1 MDSIT
6 VKNLKLFAFHG
17 VNEFEKNDGQF
28 FFIDIEAFL
37 DLSVPCKSD
46 NVDDTV
52 SYAKIIKTA
61 RSVFCEQTDDLIER
75 AAQRVADALL
85 LSFPEIQKVAVE
97 VKKPDAPIKADFDYV
112 SVKIER
118 SRDDE

>member
-6 VKNLKLFAFHG
+6 VKNLKVFAFHG
-17 VNEFEKNDGQF
+17 VNEFEKNDGQC
-28 FFIDIEAFL
+28 FFIDIEAYL

-61 RSVFCEQTDDLIER
+61 SAVFTTQTDDLIER

-85 LSFPEIQKVAVE
+85 LSFPEIQKVTVE
-97 VKKPDAPIKADFDYV
+97 VKKPDAPVKADFDYV
-112 SVKIER
+112 SVRIER
-118 SRDDE
+118 SRDYE

>member
-28 FFIDIEAFL
+28 FFIDIEAYL
-37 DLSVPCKSD
+37 DLTVPCKSD

-85 LSFPEIQKVAVE
+85 LSFSEINRIIIE
-97 VKKPDAPIKADFDYV
+97 VKKPDAPVKADFDYV